1 MRCSGEGRESKT
13 CSSDK
18 RRRGEALIR
27 VGVGVLEMPVETEA
41 KTGAWKTLYVR
52 RYVNPLESI
61 KAGLSNL
68 DANHR
73 SPPPATSLSQSAP
86 KALGMWGQRRS

>member
-1 MRCSGEGRESKT
+1 M
-13 CSSDK
+13 
-18 RRRGEALIR
+18 IR

-41 KTGAWKTLYVR
+41 KTGVWRTLYVR

-68 DANHR
+68 DANHP
-73 SPPPATSLSQSAP
+73 SPPPTTSLSQFSP
-86 KALGMWGQRRS
+86 KALGMWRQKRS